1 MCDIR
6 ARAARERRNN
16 LAWLLATNPDP
27 TVRDGTQAVKLA
39 SWAAELTHQLD
50 PGALDTLAA
59 AYAEA
64 GNFKEAIAAAEQG
77 LRLTD
82 ASRDKGLVDQLQTHL
97 TFYRAGRP
105 WRE

>member
-1 MCDIR
+1 MCDFP
-6 ARAARERRNN
+6 ARAPRGRRNN

-39 SWAAELTHQLD
+39 SW
-50 PGALDTLAA
+50 AA